1 MFLLQ
6 VGWVADGPSSGL
18 FRFLHEVRTNGD
30 GFFSVNL
37 WFVRRNGFSG
47 PFGLGLF
54 SAQDATH
61 WIGDGNTPRLTNKG
75 LIDAVVIG
83 WEDSPAEQTLL
94 DVLTPGRPQVQE
106 TESFSHRDE
115 SLSRCLINGSWTFV
129 PAHASRDGPNH
140 CPTRANPDVMIN
152 EINLASDHQFIE
164 LFDLGAGYTLLS
176 KNSFLPT
183 ILNLNQFLQ
192 YKI

>member
-1 MFLLQ
+1 MFFQ
-6 VGWVADGPSSGL
+6 VAWSPGDPPTGRSRSFNG
-18 FRFLHEVRTNGD
+18 RTNQE
-30 GFFSVNL
+30 GFFSAEL
-37 WFVRRNGFSG
+37 AHLAPYSYTGS
-47 PFGLGLF
+47 FGVALYF
-54 SAQDATH
+54 ARDATDLYDQEGA
-61 WIGDGNTPRLTNKG
+61 IRFTNEG
-75 LIDAVVIG
+75 LIDAVVVG
-83 WEDSPAEQTLL
+83 REDAPADQTLL

-106 TESFSHRDE
+106 RETFSYRDE
-115 SLSRCLINGSWTFV
+115 SLSRCMINGSWTFV
-129 PAHASRDGPNH
+129 PTHVSRDAPNH
-140 CPTRANPDVMIN
+140 CPTRANPDVIIN